1 MLAKKAVAYRFGS
14 PSRRET
20 TGRPDRKAN
29 ETLRNFPTEPE
40 TRTLKGSEKYSRLE
54 KSIDQRY
61 RSSLSR
67 FASSIEAAT
76 VYEKLQIPMRFLS
89 PPTVIYAA
97 IEFSSFDVNERLE
110 KW

>member
-20 TGRPDRKAN
+20 TARPDRKAN

-67 FASSIEAAT
+67 FVSSIEAGSLNGIWET
-76 VYEKLQIPMRFLS
+76 S
-89 PPTVIYAA
+89 DSYA
-97 IEFSSFDVNERLE
+97 IFESSDCDLRGDRILFF
-110 KW
+110 W